1 MIEVVSAVAI
11 PIVGLVVWAVRQEG
25 RINTHDKAITGI
37 EDTLKEVKSGQNRIL
52 EHIIELSGKV
62 TK

>member
-11 PIVGLVVWAVRQEG
+11 PIVGLIVWAVRQEG
-25 RINTHDKAITGI
+25 RINTNDKAITGI